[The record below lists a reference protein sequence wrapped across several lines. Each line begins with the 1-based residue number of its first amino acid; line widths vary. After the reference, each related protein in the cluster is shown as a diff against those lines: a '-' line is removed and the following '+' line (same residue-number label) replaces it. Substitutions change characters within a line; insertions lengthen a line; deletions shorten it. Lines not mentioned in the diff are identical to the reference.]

1 MRTLLAVVRTLLAIL
16 LVTFALPAAGRGNT
30 SHFIEKLSCDSG
42 PYSLKLPKTYAE
54 LKRIAPLVSER
65 LVRDQDFGTHR
76 ARYRELVFNGLR
88 LEVVT
93 YSNEPEAFPVALAEI
108 RNSSWKIA
116 GPFRFGQALPAKVGD
131 VETKALAGTGTI
143 EFSGE
148 EDTVRIRLVGRRVM
162 GLTYL
167 CVPD

>member
-1 MRTLLAVVRTLLAIL
+1 MRWLAAFLCLLIS
-16 LVTFALPAAGRGNT
+16 LPAAARGNT
-30 SHFIEKLSCDSG
+30 SHFIDKLACDSG
-42 PYSLKLPKTYAE
+42 PYGLKLPKTYAE
-54 LKRIAPLVSER
+54 LKKIAPLVSER
-65 LVRDQDFGTHR
+65 LVRDQDFGAYR
-76 ARYRELVFNGLR
+76 ARHRELVFSGLR

-93 YSNEPEAFPVALAEI
+93 YSNEPESFHVTLAEI
-108 RNSSWKIA
+108 RNANWKIA
-116 GPFRFGQALPAKVGD
+116 GPFRFGHVLPAKVGD
-131 VETKALAGTGTI
+131 VETKALTGTGTI

>member
-1 MRTLLAVVRTLLAIL
+1 MSALRPVRTLFAIL
-16 LVTFALPAAGRGNT
+16 VVAFALPAAGRGNT
-30 SHFIEKLSCDSG
+30 SHFIEKLSCDTG

-54 LKRIAPLVSER
+54 LKRLAPLQSER

-76 ARYRELVFNGLR
+76 ARHRELVFSGLR
-88 LEVVT
+88 LEVVI
-93 YSNEPEAFPVALAEI
+93 YSHEPDSFHIAMAEI
-108 RNSSWKIA
+108 RNSSWKIT
-116 GPFRFGQALPAKVGD
+116 GPFRFGQVLPAKVGD
-131 VETKALAGTGTI
+131 VETRALTGTGTI

-148 EDTVRIRLVGRRVM
+148 EDTVRVRVVGRRVM

>member
-1 MRTLLAVVRTLLAIL
+1 MRLFIALLIAAI
-16 LVTFALPAAGRGNT
+16 ALPAAARGNT
-30 SHFIEKLSCDSG
+30 SHFIDKLACDSG
-42 PYSLKLPKTYAE
+42 PYGLKLPKSYGE
-54 LKRIAPLVSER
+54 LKKIAPLQSER

-76 ARYRELVFNGLR
+76 ARYRELVFSGLR

-93 YSNEPEAFPVALAEI
+93 YSNEPDTFHVSLAEI
-108 RNSSWKIA
+108 RNSSWKIT
-116 GPFRFGQALPAKVGD
+116 GPFRFGHALPAKVGD
-131 VETKALAGTGTI
+131 VETKALTGTGTI

-148 EDTVRIRLVGRRVM
+148 EDTVRVRLVGRRVM